1 MSCKNNNNNS
11 IQINNSQLHGKIFE
25 ELIKNKLGI
34 KEEIKM
40 NEQFDIPKE
49 IIEKVKGENV
59 SNKILNEIPTV
70 SFSIK
75 TKKRSKT
82 QNERFDLADAKR
94 IFSIEE
100 DFKLI
105 VGLFEQKKD
114 KKIISEVL
122 EYSVGKEE
130 LQKLKGTLT
139 KDKIEKFEKEIK
151 AIEDYKVA
159 REYAKKEK
167 SKIVNEN
174 KTIIQLNHKIDSKK
188 QRREQ
193 CSIKRKE
200 MESILLSANKSGNGK
215 NDNVV
220 KIHCENFY
228 GIKLPIIIESA
239 QRIINHQES

>member
-1 MSCKNNNNNS
+1 M
-11 IQINNSQLHGKIFE
+11 
-25 ELIKNKLGI
+25 
-34 KEEIKM
+34 
-40 NEQFDIPKE
+40 
-49 IIEKVKGENV
+49 
-59 SNKILNEIPTV
+59 
-70 SFSIK
+70 
-75 TKKRSKT
+75 
-82 QNERFDLADAKR
+82 
-94 IFSIEE
+94 
-100 DFKLI
+100 
-105 VGLFEQKKD
+105 
-114 KKIISEVL
+114 L

-130 LQKLKGTLT
+130 LQKLKGALT
-139 KDKIEKFEKEIK
+139 KDKVEKFEKEIK
-151 AIEDYKVA
+151 AIEDYKIA

-188 QRREQ
+188 QRRVQ

-200 MESILLSANKSGNGK
+200 LESILLSANKSGNGK